1 MMDKSQSIIGEEYK
15 HPCDWFN
22 DICKNPLKE
31 TGMNKDS
38 LKSDEAKT
46 SLTTLNYIRQ
56 LAANGNKN
64 AGDSDDYEDDHDEND
79 EFVILVGLYEGLKAA
94 TYNAAVTNTVII
106 SALKELKHNRNALNV

>member
-1 MMDKSQSIIGEEYK
+1 MSSFIEKIWSPNRIKRLSDATKTTNTKKKSKKEK
-15 HPCDWFN
+15 
-22 DICKNPLKE
+22 KN
-31 TGMNKDS
+31 NKNW
-38 LKSDEAKT
+38 LVQ
-46 SLTTLNYIRQ
+46 TLNYIRQ

-64 AGDSDDYEDDHDEND
+64 AGDSDDYEDAHDEND